1 MLEFL
6 LAIADEDDHEKII
19 YLYEH
24 YHREMLRVAR
34 YRLAGQ
40 KNGYSDA
47 EDVVQEAFLGL
58 VKSIKKIDFNVE
70 PNVLRA
76 YVMVSVENA
85 VRDYFYNLNRHFAYS
100 IDDYLEMA
108 DEGALDMASQLSIKD
123 QYENVVKAIQEM
135 NELYR
140 IPMEWLFL
148 HGKTYDEI
156 SEALQIP
163 VTTVYTRV
171 RRGKLILM
179 KHLENA

>member
-24 YHREMLRVAR
+24 FHKEMLRVAR
-34 YRLAGQ
+34 YRLSDQ

-85 VRDYFYNLNRHFAYS
+85 VRDYFYSLNRHFTYS
-100 IDDYLEMA
+100 IDDYTETA
-108 DEGALDMASQLSIKD
+108 DDSDVDFAAQLNAKD
-123 QYENVVKAIQEM
+123 RFERVVKVIRNM
-135 NELYR
+135 DELYR

-148 HGKTYDEI
+148 HGKSYDEI
-156 SEALQIP
+156 SEELHIP
-163 VTTVYTRV
+163 VATVYTRV
-171 RRGKLILM
+171 RRGKLLL
-179 KHLENA
+179 KQQLNDD